1 MKKFTILAI
10 AALAISFASC
20 KKDRT
25 CTCTTTYASGGGTH
39 TEVTVYKKAKKH
51 DVRGMCVGESGT
63 DTYSP
68 GSSSTKDTKVCDL
81 K

>member
-1 MKKFTILAI
+1 MKKITILAI

-25 CTCTTTYASGGGTH
+25 CTCVTTYTSGGTN

-51 DVRGMCVGESGT
+51 DVRPMCIGTSGT
-63 DTYSP
+63 ETDSP
-68 GSSSTKDTKVCDL
+68 GTTYTKNTKTCEL

>member
-1 MKKFTILAI
+1 MKKLTILAV
-10 AALAISFASC
+10 ATLAISFASC

-25 CTCTTTYASGGGTH
+25 CTCITTYTTGGTH

-51 DVRGMCVGESGT
+51 DVRGLCIGESGT

-68 GSSSTKDTKVCDL
+68 GTTTTKNTKTCEL